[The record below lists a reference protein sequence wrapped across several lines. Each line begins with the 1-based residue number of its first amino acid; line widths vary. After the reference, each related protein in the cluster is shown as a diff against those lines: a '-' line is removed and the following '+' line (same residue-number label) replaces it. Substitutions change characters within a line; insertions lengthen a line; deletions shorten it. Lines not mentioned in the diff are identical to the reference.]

1 MRNYF
6 FIFLIFITQTFFGQF
21 SVSSN
26 IIRVTSNAT
35 LTDFQNWANSNSSH
49 ALVRSDHVV
58 EALKQIKV
66 NNGVEFNTSN
76 GTLIINHRLEGENNN
91 NNDSGIWKVHGGVVI
106 VEGSGS
112 FYSEY
117 WATAD
122 FEDATFICRKSNGAI
137 SFWRS
142 QGDSKVK
149 NTKFIVKT
157 AGFIDSHLQLL
168 NGGQNGA
175 FLDGF
180 EIHNELTSGSNFLLL
195 RDTDTENAKLF
206 NVNLGGWSSLSQP
219 TTFHKNME
227 FEKASDEI
235 DFFYRRNNSP
245 VFYNVTNRL
254 TGNKIFTI
262 AYKNPG
268 TNGGTGRGIIVGKLE
283 PIIRDKN
290 NNRIEDVEI
299 EVRRVSDQALETT
312 GVTNSNGTI
321 TITNGS
327 GNSKFQSLNW
337 NGRTI
342 YETGIKYI
350 KQAITPTN
358 SGVVNSVNQG
368 DFRIRFRH
376 PEYQLFEVT
385 QSFENDFT
393 GEIILTEDDLFNTS
407 ISNANAITGI
417 NFNSTTSTITISEN
431 RTLQDLYNYYKV
443 WISDANNMNVNP
455 FITNSGDVLNIG
467 AYNLVIN
474 ENARLESSNNFSKVI
489 TTGVATIGTNADIAN
504 NLFIA
509 LTDNSNTYKLIEL
522 KNLLSAD
529 GEIRDFTNTSFP
541 NGELLTSFTGLN
553 GTYRFVT
560 TSSSTQIKIEVFKD
574 GFSNWV
580 VNPLDVSTDDVY
592 SYIVIQGEDGNPATL
607 ENQETQLY
615 LLKKILVLSEAY
627 RSSYGELPA
636 DLQVTLNQV
645 TTGTKANAEYQE
657 DQIALL
663 KQVLVRLTAQIER

>member
-1 MRNYF
+1 MKRYF
-6 FIFLIFITQTFFGQF
+6 FLYFAFVTQIILGQF
-21 SVSSN
+21 SVSGN

-35 LTDFQNWANSNSSH
+35 LTDFQTWANSNTSH
-49 ALVRSDHVV
+49 AQVRSDHVV
-58 EALKQIKV
+58 EALRQIKV
-66 NNGVEFNTSN
+66 NNGVTFNTSD
-76 GTLIINHRLEGENNN
+76 GTLIINHRLEGQNNN

-106 VEGSGS
+106 IEGGGS

-122 FEDATFICRKSNGAI
+122 FEDATFICRKSSGAI

-149 NTKFIVKT
+149 NTKFFVKT

-219 TTFHKNME
+219 TTFHKSME
-227 FEKASDEI
+227 FEKSVDEI
-235 DFFYRRNNSP
+235 DFFYRRNNWP
-245 VFYNVTNRL
+245 IFYNVTNRQ

-283 PIIRDKN
+283 PIIRDKDDN
-290 NNRIEDVEI
+290 KIENVEI
-299 EVRRVSDQALETT
+299 EVRRVSDQAVEAT
-312 GVTNSNGTI
+312 GITNSNGI
-321 TITNGS
+321 ISITNGS
-327 GNSKFQSLNW
+327 GDSKFQSINW

-342 YETGIKYI
+342 YESGIKYI
-350 KQAITPTN
+350 KQAITPST

-376 PEYQLFEVT
+376 PEYQLFEAT

-393 GEIILTEDDLFNTS
+393 GETILTEDGLFDVT
-407 ISNANAITGI
+407 IAQANAISGI
-417 NFNSTTSTITISEN
+417 DINSATSTITISEN
-431 RTLQDLYNYYKV
+431 RSLQDLYNYYKV
-443 WISDANNMNVNP
+443 WISNASNLNVDP
-455 FITNSGDVLNIG
+455 IITNTGEILNIG

-474 ENARLESSNNFSKVI
+474 EAVRLESSDNFSKII
-489 TTGVATIGTNADIAN
+489 TSGNATIGTDTDIAD

-522 KNLLSAD
+522 QNLISAD
-529 GEIRDFTNTSFP
+529 GEIRDFSDVSFP
-541 NGELLTSFTGLN
+541 NGQVLATFTGLS
-553 GTYRFVT
+553 GTYRYVT
-560 TSSSTQIKIEVFKD
+560 TSSSTQIKVEVFKD

-580 VNPLDVSTDDVY
+580 VNPLDISTDDVY
-592 SYIVIQGEDGNPATL
+592 AFRVIQGEDGNPATL

-615 LLKKILVLSEAY
+615 LLQKILVLSEAY

-636 DLQVTLNQV
+636 SLQVSLNQV
-645 TTGTKANAEYQE
+645 TTGTQANAEYQE
-657 DQIALL
+657 DQIKLL
-663 KQVLVRLTAQIER
+663 KQILVRLTAQVER

>member
-1 MRNYF
+1 MKRAL
-6 FIFLIFITQTFFGQF
+6 FIYSILLTQIVFGQF
-21 SVSSN
+21 TVSSN

-35 LTDFQNWANSNSSH
+35 LTDFQTWANSNTSH
-49 ALVRSDHVV
+49 AQVRSDHVV

-66 NNGVEFNTSN
+66 NNGVTFNTSG
-76 GTLIINHRLEGENNN
+76 GTLIINHRLEGQNNN
-91 NNDSGIWKVHGGVVI
+91 NSDSGIWKVHGGVVI
-106 VEGSGS
+106 VEGGGN

-122 FEDATFICRKSNGAI
+122 FEDATFICRKSSGAI

-149 NTKFIVKT
+149 NTKFFVKT

-180 EIHNELTSGSNFLLL
+180 EVHNELTSGSNFLLL

-219 TTFHKNME
+219 TTFHKSME
-227 FEKASDEI
+227 FEKSTDEI

-245 VFYNVTNRL
+245 IFYNVTNRQ

-283 PIIRDKN
+283 PILRDKDN
-290 NNRIEDVEI
+290 NKIENAEI
-299 EVRRVSDQALETT
+299 EVRRVSDQVIEASGITDA
-312 GVTNSNGTI
+312 NGKI
-321 TITNGS
+321 SITNGS
-327 GNSKFQSLNW
+327 GDSKFQSINW
-337 NGRTI
+337 NGRSI
-342 YETGIKYI
+342 YESGIKYI
-350 KQAITPTN
+350 KQAITPTT

-376 PEYQLFEVT
+376 PEYQLFETT

-393 GEIILTEDDLFNTS
+393 GEVILPEDDLFNVT
-407 ISNANAITGI
+407 IATANAITGI
-417 NFNSTTSTITISEN
+417 HFNSATSTITISEN

-443 WISDANNMNVNP
+443 WISNETNLNVDP
-455 FITNSGDVLNIG
+455 IITNTGDVLNIG

-474 ENARLESSNNFSKVI
+474 EGAKLESSDNFSKIV
-489 TTGVATIGTNADIAN
+489 TTGNATIGTDADIAD

-509 LTDNSNTYKLIEL
+509 LTDNTNTYKLIEL
-522 KNLLSAD
+522 KNLESAD
-529 GEIRDFTNTSFP
+529 GEIRDFSNPAFP
-541 NGELLTSFTGLN
+541 EGEVLGVFTGLT
-553 GTYRFVT
+553 GTYRYVT
-560 TSSSTQIKIEVFKD
+560 TSVSTEIKIEVLKD

-580 VNPLDVSTDDVY
+580 VNPLDISTDDVY
-592 SYIVIQGEDGNPATL
+592 SFRVIQGIDGNPATL
-607 ENQETQLY
+607 ENQEKQLY
-615 LLKKILVLSEAY
+615 LLQKVLVLSEAY
-627 RSSYGELPA
+627 RSSYGELPVSI
-636 DLQVTLNQV
+636 QVSLNQV
-645 TTGTKANAEYQE
+645 TNGTKANAEYQE
-657 DQIALL
+657 DQIKLL
-663 KQVLVRLTAQIER
+663 QQILVKLTAQVER